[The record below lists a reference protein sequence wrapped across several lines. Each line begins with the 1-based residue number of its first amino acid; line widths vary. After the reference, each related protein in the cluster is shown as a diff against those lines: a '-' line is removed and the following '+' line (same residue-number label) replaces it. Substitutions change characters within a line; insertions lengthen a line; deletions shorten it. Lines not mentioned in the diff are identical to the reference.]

1 MKYVGLTGYR
11 VSSEMRIRQ
20 TYRCTLSLD
29 FLFLPDQISHFQGVF
44 PHIAKMI
51 GVNVEGGAGQAH
63 SPWYHVVINFDGF
76 NYLGVETGETLSLS

>member
-1 MKYVGLTGYR
+1 
-11 VSSEMRIRQ
+11 
-20 TYRCTLSLD
+20 
-29 FLFLPDQISHFQGVF
+29 
-44 PHIAKMI
+44 MI